1 MSISFNNIPSNIRV
15 PLFYAEVSNSLAN
28 TSGTNPRTLIIGQKL
43 NTGTATA
50 GAPVF
55 CSSVSQAA
63 TLGGVNSMLHLM
75 VKEYRKNDSF
85 GEVWVLPLADDGS
98 AVAAAGS
105 FKFTA
110 AASAAGTLSLY
121 IAGTK
126 IALAVTTAMTTAN
139 LATAL
144 AAAINATVDLPVTA
158 AVNGSD
164 NAKVDITAR
173 NGGAAGNDIDIRVN
187 YLGAIGGEV
196 TPTGLTYT
204 LVAMTNGATNP
215 SLTTPLANCGDQ
227 PFDFIVLPYNDSTSL
242 NSIGSFLNDTAG
254 RWSWSRKIYGHAFA
268 AYNGTVGNA
277 TTLGTGRNDQHVSIM
292 AAYDTPTPA
301 MYLAAQYAGACAVSL
316 RADPARPVQTLT
328 VQGLMAPPVASR
340 YLLTERNTLLWSGIS
355 TFTVGQDG
363 TCYLENVVTTYQKN
377 AFSQPDDSY
386 LEVETMFQLMSILR
400 QLETLVTSKYARAK
414 LADDGTRSSDP
425 NVVTPSK
432 IRGDL
437 IAKYNET
444 EEQQGLVTNTA
455 AFAAGLIVQ
464 RNSRNPNRV
473 DVLYAPVLMAQ
484 LRVFATLVQFRLQ

>member
-1 MSISFNNIPSNIRV
+1 M
-15 PLFYAEVSNSLAN
+15 
-28 TSGTNPRTLIIGQKL
+28 
-43 NTGTATA
+43 
-50 GAPVF
+50 
-55 CSSVSQAA
+55 
-63 TLGGVNSMLHLM
+63 
-75 VKEYRKNDSF
+75 
-85 GEVWVLPLADDGS
+85 
-98 AVAAAGS
+98 
-105 FKFTA
+105 
-110 AASAAGTLSLY
+110 
-121 IAGTK
+121 
-126 IALAVTTAMTTAN
+126 
-139 LATAL
+139 
-144 AAAINATVDLPVTA
+144 
-158 AVNGSD
+158 
-164 NAKVDITAR
+164 
-173 NGGAAGNDIDIRVN
+173 
-187 YLGAIGGEV
+187 
-196 TPTGLTYT
+196 
-204 LVAMTNGATNP
+204 
-215 SLTTPLANCGDQ
+215 
-227 PFDFIVLPYNDSTSL
+227 
-242 NSIGSFLNDTAG
+242 
-254 RWSWSRKIYGHAFA
+254 
-268 AYNGTVGNA
+268 
-277 TTLGTGRNDQHVSIM
+277 
-292 AAYDTPTPA
+292 
-301 MYLAAQYAGACAVSL
+301 
-316 RADPARPVQTLT
+316 QTLT

-377 AFSQPDDSY
+377 ACSQPDDSY